1 MWPFRAYI
9 YDDVGGPSIWSIS
22 DQFYFVSNSSVF
34 FAGCALLFLAASGNK
49 LLAFVPLLGL
59 MGYAIWLFANVGDY
73 EYAGV
78 GELFAIFA
86 LAATL
91 VAAGIWV
98 LLTRI
103 AAKFLAQRFTL
114 ALPRYLSRTLSIL
127 AAISPAITAA
137 TVSYDMQNVPL
148 AACSTDGVTFVV
160 GETSYFVPREFH
172 AWVKVEEQPDR
183 NFPYYTAYSEL
194 TRDKEDVKWICTAT
208 ANGEKPLHVVELKLS
223 LTRVAAF
230 LNATCV
236 TDQGQ
241 TMSPCPGY
249 SPPLLENIRSVVV
262 AETPDRMVSNTQAWH
277 SKRRSDVTAG
287 GDLTDGFVCIEE
299 TYNNSHQCS
308 SWRPI
313 DRKSFVF
320 AKTQR
325 LPGRQPEELM
335 HDLDAAIAF
344 LQAALTPEPSE

>member
-9 YDDVGGPSIWSIS
+9 YDDIGGPSIWSIS

-49 LLAFVPLLGL
+49 LLAIVPLLGL

-86 LAATL
+86 LTATL

-103 AAKFLAQRFTL
+103 AAKFLAQRLTL

-137 TVSYDMQNVPL
+137 TVSYDMQNIPL

-160 GETSYFVPREFH
+160 GETSYFVPREFQ
-172 AWVKVEEQPDR
+172 AWAIVEEQPDR

-194 TRDKEDVKWICTAT
+194 TRDKEDVKWICNAT
-208 ANGEKPLHVVELKLS
+208 ANGEEPLHVVELKLS
-223 LTRVAAF
+223 LSHVAA
-230 LNATCV
+230 LLDASCV
-236 TDQGQ
+236 TEQGQ
-241 TMSPCPGY
+241 TMIYCTGY
-249 SPPLLENIRSVVV
+249 SPSLFENIGSIVF
-262 AETPDRMVSNTQAWH
+262 AETPNREVSNTQAWH
-277 SKRRSDVTAG
+277 LKRRSDVTAG

-299 TYNNSHQCS
+299 SYNNSHQCS

-320 AKTQR
+320 AATQR
-325 LPGRQPEELM
+325 LPDHQPKELVR
-335 HDLDAAIAF
+335 DLDAAILF
-344 LQAALTPEPSE
+344 LQSALTPEPSE